1 LCFPKRGK
9 NNIENKVV
17 VRGTV
22 GCDRVIFPL
31 FVFDVAKL
39 VDKSQSSPCMGVPS
53 DFLFEYGK
61 GHSDGLK
68 NESAIDG
75 KVCAI
80 NEEYQSTKKIKRWV
94 LHIFVVGIPVQRPII
109 DIMQYWGILFGRWG
123 EWVIV
128 VKQKI
133 VRLHENVIHEKRIH
147 LF

>member
-22 GCDRVIFPL
+22 ECGTVILPL
-31 FVFDVAKL
+31 FIFAVAEL
-39 VDKSQSSPCMGVPS
+39 DDKSQSSPCMGVLS
-53 DFLFEYGK
+53 DFLFEDGK
-61 GHSDGLK
+61 GHSDRLK

-94 LHIFVVGIPVQRPII
+94 LHTFVT
-109 DIMQYWGILFGRWG
+109 
-123 EWVIV
+123 
-128 VKQKI
+128 
-133 VRLHENVIHEKRIH
+133 HH
-147 LF
+147 